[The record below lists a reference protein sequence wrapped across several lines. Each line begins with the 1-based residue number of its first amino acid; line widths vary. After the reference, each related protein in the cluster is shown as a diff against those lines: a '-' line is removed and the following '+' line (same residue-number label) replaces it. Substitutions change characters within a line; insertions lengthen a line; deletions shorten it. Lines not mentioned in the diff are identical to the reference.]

1 MASQVKVKTTGF
13 DASKYHG
20 LDRDALIRIY
30 RTMFL
35 SRRLD
40 DREIQLKRQN
50 KIFFQIS
57 GAGHEAVLAAAGLLL
72 KPGYDWFFPYYR
84 DRALML
90 ALGVTPYDMLLQAVG
105 AADDPSS
112 GGRQMPSH
120 WGSRRLNVVPSA
132 SSTGMQ
138 WLHSV
143 GAAEA
148 SLYYDTFP
156 KALDQ
161 ARKAPLGDSLS
172 SHRDEIVFVSGGD
185 GSTSEGEFFEALNA
199 AALRKTPVL
208 FLVEDNGYAISV
220 PIEAQTAG
228 GNISKLAAGFPNFAF
243 EEVDGTDPLESY
255 AALGRAVAHCRARR
269 GPALVHAHVTRP
281 YSHSLSDDEKLYK
294 TAADRDAEARRDPV
308 PKFGLF
314 LVREGIIEENDLLAL
329 EADVDREV
337 LAATD
342 RALTAHPAPADSVY
356 QFVYSPD
363 IDPAGAKFE
372 VAPKFAGQSGGG
384 TIAKSKTMVEI
395 ISATLADEMA
405 ADEHIVVFGEDVAD
419 CTHEADL
426 SSVKGKGGVFKA
438 TEGLQ
443 RKFGSMRVFNTPI
456 AEAGIVGR
464 ALGMAVRGLKP
475 VAEIQFFDYIWPA
488 MMQFRNELSNLRW
501 RSAGHFKCP
510 AVVRVAI
517 GGYLTGG
524 GIYHSQCGEVIFTH
538 TPGVRVVMPSTSLDL
553 CGLLRTAIRSDDP
566 VMILEH
572 KHLYRQ
578 PYNRSP
584 YPGADY
590 TVPFG
595 KARVARE
602 GTDVSVITYG
612 AVVHRAE
619 VAAAELARD
628 GVSVEVIDLRSL
640 SPYDWEAVAKSVTKT
655 NRVIVAYED
664 MRSWGYGAEI
674 AARIADELFGELD
687 APVRRVA
694 ATDTFC
700 AYHPSLEDAILPQ
713 TADIVRAVKDLAAY

>member
-13 DASKYHG
+13 DATKYHG
-20 LDRDALIRIY
+20 LDREALVRIY

-84 DRALML
+84 DRALVL
-90 ALGVTPYDMLLQAVG
+90 ALGVTPYEILLQGVG

-120 WGSRRLNVVPSA
+120 WGSQRLNIVPSA

-138 WLHSV
+138 WLHAV
-143 GAAEA
+143 GSAES
-148 SLYYDTFP
+148 SLYYEKFP
-156 KALDQ
+156 KALEQ

-172 SHRDEIVFVSGGD
+172 HHRDEITFVSGGD

-199 AALRKTPVL
+199 ASLRRVPVL

-220 PIEAQTAG
+220 PVEVQTAG
-228 GNISKLAAGFPNFAF
+228 GNISKLAANYPNFAF
-243 EEVDGTDPLESY
+243 EEFDGTDPVESY

-294 TAADRDAEARRDPV
+294 TSASRDAEAQRDPV
-308 PKFGLF
+308 PRFGLF
-314 LVREGIIEENDLLAL
+314 LVREGILEESELLAL
-329 EADVDREV
+329 EAEVDREV

-342 RALTAHPAPADSVY
+342 RALTAQPAPADSIY
-356 QFVYSPD
+356 SFVYSPD
-363 IDPAGAKFE
+363 VDPTGAKFDA
-372 VAPKFAGQSGGG
+372 APKFTGQSG
-384 TIAKSKTMVEI
+384 TVAKAKTMVEI
-395 ISATLADEMA
+395 ISATLADEMTD
-405 ADEHIVVFGEDVAD
+405 DERIIVFGEDVAD
-419 CTHEADL
+419 CSHEEDL
-426 SSVKGKGGVFKA
+426 AHVKGKGGVFKA

-443 RKFGSMRVFNTPI
+443 RKFGSMRVFNSPI
-456 AEAGIVGR
+456 AEAAIVGR

-501 RSAGHFKCP
+501 RSNGKFKCP
-510 AVVRVAI
+510 AVIRVAI

-524 GIYHSQCGEVIFTH
+524 AIYHSQCGEVIFTH
-538 TPGVRVVMPSTSLDL
+538 IPGLRVVMPSTALDL

-566 VMILEH
+566 VMVLEH

-584 YPGADY
+584 YPGADF

-602 GTDVSVITYG
+602 GTEVSIITYG

-628 GVSVEVIDLRSL
+628 GVSVEVIDLRTL

-664 MRSWGYGAEI
+664 TRSWGYGAEI
-674 AARIADELFGELD
+674 AARIADELFGDLD

-694 ATDTFC
+694 AKDTFC

-713 TADIVRAVKDLAAY
+713 TEDIVRAVRELAAY